1 MKKMLSIKQRV
12 ELYELIYDYT
22 VGNVNPTSI
31 FVNKRVKRDKNKEA
45 IYNEIGKKLQ
55 NSIPLDVA
63 ISFHIPSDE
72 AQLFRIGSD
81 QESLGD
87 MLKSMIRIILAKEKA
102 AKTFKAAAAKPAIIV
117 TLSFIIIL
125 LFLYLLAPL
134 FLSTVE
140 NPTVVSKILIP
151 LAKVSFPIV
160 VFSSLA
166 YAIFS
171 VFALSKLKKGIFRNV
186 LDKYFFPFNSYKSM
200 VSTISMLSAA
210 SSIKGGVPI
219 VQLYGLKSKKAN
231 AYEKSWF
238 EIIDRNLKSSKAD
251 VVAMDVGFYNEDDVD
266 LLYDYQS
273 SQGFANALEN
283 ISIRALDRL
292 SDRVATQVKSISI
305 LVGAVAFF
313 MIIGVISMLAYHVG
327 VGIIDQLVPVL

>member
-1 MKKMLSIKQRV
+1 
-12 ELYELIYDYT
+12 
-22 VGNVNPTSI
+22 
-31 FVNKRVKRDKNKEA
+31 
-45 IYNEIGKKLQ
+45 
-55 NSIPLDVA
+55 
-63 ISFHIPSDE
+63 
-72 AQLFRIGSD
+72 
-81 QESLGD
+81 
-87 MLKSMIRIILAKEKA
+87 
-102 AKTFKAAAAKPAIIV
+102 
-117 TLSFIIIL
+117 
-125 LFLYLLAPL
+125 
-134 FLSTVE
+134 
-140 NPTVVSKILIP
+140 
-151 LAKVSFPIV
+151 
-160 VFSSLA
+160 
-166 YAIFS
+166 
-171 VFALSKLKKGIFRNV
+171 
-186 LDKYFFPFNSYKSM
+186 
-200 VSTISMLSAA
+200 MLSAA